1 MKPNEIIA
9 AVFGVLG
16 IVVSIIIYQ
25 QKKGKKLLRWK
36 LVSDFVW
43 LMQYLLLGKYTGAG
57 SCVVGVVRETV
68 FLNQHRKWAQSKLW
82 LLFFLALSISISI
95 ATWGSVYS
103 ALPMTASAIAVFSF
117 WRAKPTLTKILSY
130 TICFCMLTYDIFG
143 AGEVAYMGVVNEVL
157 TLIST
162 TVSLIL
168 VGKEKKKNKAALVTE
183 ASDENEDSV
192 PTEA

>member
-9 AVFGVLG
+9 AAFGVLG

-82 LLFFLALSISISI
+82 LLFFLALSVGISI

-117 WRAKPTLTKILSY
+117 WRANPTLTKILAY
-130 TICFCMLTYDIFG
+130 PICFCMLTYDIFG
-143 AGEVAYMGVVNEVL
+143 SGEIAYMGVVNEVL

-162 TVSLIL
+162 TVSL
-168 VGKEKKKNKAALVTE
+168 VMVYKEKKRN
-183 ASDENEDSV
+183 NESLPAETGVDNGESA